1 MNTYLRARGFG
12 LGRTL
17 PLVALLIA
25 SVLPAEASAQANGG
39 EAVSA
44 SVASVRSKAPRA
56 IRVGGV
62 VRVEGALRS
71 ERKRRVVVLELRSRS
86 AWRVVDRDPTARGGR
101 FETAW
106 RPATV
111 GSYRLR
117 VRPID
122 ARAARRADRV
132 VDVYRSSAASWFGPG
147 LYGRRT
153 ACGHTLAPGL
163 VGVAH
168 KSLPCGTRVRF
179 RYGGRSVVAPVID
192 RGPYAGGREWDLTAA
207 TKRALGFPSTGAV
220 LSNH

>member
-1 MNTYLRARGFG
+1 MKLNTCLRARGSAPVRVLLLAG
-12 LGRTL
+12 LL
-17 PLVALLIA
+17 
-25 SVLPAEASAQANGG
+25 VLPAEASAQSNGG
-39 EAVSA
+39 EAASA
-44 SVASVRSKAPRA
+44 RVASVSSTAPRG
-56 IRVGGV
+56 IRVGRV
-62 VRVEGALRS
+62 VRVEGALRA
-71 ERKRRVVVLELRSRS
+71 RGKRRVVVLEVRSGS
-86 AWRVVDRDPTARGGR
+86 GWRVVDRDPTARGGR

-106 RPATV
+106 RPAAV

-122 ARAARRADRV
+122 THAAQASDRR

-153 ACGHTLAPGL
+153 ACGRTLAPGL

-168 KSLPCGTRVRF
+168 KTLPCGTRVRF
-179 RYGGRSVVAPVID
+179 RYGERSVVAPVID

-220 LSNH
+220 LANH